1 MPNDALRGSTRQLL
15 LISTREALEED
26 ALSRAQ
32 KKLNQNNIEMRKTI
46 EQDLKDF
53 LASGK
58 KIQMIPMGVSG
69 QDKMGRSKNIVISRK
84 RRTAIRAT

>member
-1 MPNDALRGSTRQLL
+1 MTLGSVIAERRALGSTRHVF
-15 LISTREALEED
+15 LEED
-26 ALSRAQ
+26 VLSRAQ
-32 KKLNQNNIEMRKTI
+32 KLNQNNLEMRKTI
-46 EQDLKDF
+46 EKDLEAF

-58 KIQMIPMGVSG
+58 KIQVIPMGVSG